1 MICFSRSDLKI
12 ERPDESKETRTNYN
26 KLITVQTGKIICYDG
41 GEYNLSELC
50 YDYDNTNI
58 TRHLTQSNP
67 LMGAVC

>member
-50 YDYDNTNI
+50 YYSYTAQYCTLATGQRI
-58 TRHLTQSNP
+58 VLNP
-67 LMGAVC
+67 